1 MNRFNPLAR
10 LGALLTLACLTS
22 CNGGDNADTADGG
35 DDSQS
40 AHSATQSDDAGEPV
54 TLSANDDVQVFGT
67 LRRAQP
73 NNDRVILMF
82 HQARSNRHEYDPTA
96 PRLNQLGF
104 DTLAVDQRSGGTMW
118 DHDNQTVA
126 RLGKSTQYLY
136 ALPDLQAAVDWAVEN
151 EYQTI
156 ITVGSSYSAA
166 LNFILAE
173 KNAGKLTAIACFSP
187 GEYLGS
193 PDLVKNAAANVSIP
207 VYVTGGAS
215 DEEQE
220 RVDEVLSKTDS
231 DKIVR
236 DKPQHGVHGASTL
249 RSDKNSEGAEENFA
263 KFSRF
268 LKPFSE

>member
-1 MNRFNPLAR
+1 MQR
-10 LGALLTLACLTS
+10 LTLLQRLAALFILLCLTS
-22 CNGGDNADTADGG
+22 CGSGENADTADGA
-35 DDSQS
+35 DDSQP
-40 AHSATQSDDAGEPV
+40 ADSATQSGGEAV
-54 TLSANDDVQVFGT
+54 TLSATDDVHVFGT
-67 LRRAQP
+67 LRRAKE
-73 NNDRVILMF
+73 NNGRIVLLF

-118 DHDNQTVA
+118 DRDNQTVE
-126 RLGKSTQYLY
+126 RLGKSTEYLY
-136 ALPDLQAAVDWAVEN
+136 ALADLQAAVDWAVGKK
-151 EYQTI
+151 YQTI

-173 KNAGKLTAIACFSP
+173 RNAGKLTAIASFSP

-193 PDLVKNAAANVSIP
+193 PDLVKNAAAKVTIP
-207 VYVTGGAS
+207 VYVTAAAS
-215 DEEQE
+215 DDEQA

-236 DKPQHGVHGASTL
+236 YKPQHGVHGASTL
-249 RSDKNSEGAEENFA
+249 RRDKNPDGAEENFA
-263 KFSRF
+263 EFSRF